1 MNAARIER
9 LRTALEKRG
18 LDAMLVR
25 FASNLRYIS
34 GYSGSNGLALITG
47 DEAFFFTDF
56 RYKTQ
61 AAHEVKHM
69 KVIVPEGNDLFTEMQ
84 KHSCLR
90 PGMSCGFEGN
100 HLNYETYQKLE
111 ELFPDTEFK
120 NVSMLMESLASVKEE
135 SEIENLQK
143 AAEITDKAFMA
154 LLEEIKPGIS
164 ERQLDARL
172 SFIMKSLGSERDS
185 FDTIIAS
192 GTNGAKPH
200 HQPSEKK
207 LERGEFVTIDFGAM
221 YKGYHADVT
230 RTVCLGKADTKQKE
244 IYHIVLEA
252 QELAIKHI
260 QAGISGKAADAI
272 ARDLI
277 AKKGYG
283 DYFGHGLGHGLGL
296 EIHAEPRLSPKYE
309 EKLQTNQIVTV
320 EPGIYLPGWG
330 GVRIEDD
337 VIVLG
342 EDCRNLTTAPKEL
355 LEL

>member
-120 NVSMLMESLASVKEE
+120 NVSMLMENLASVKEE

>member
-1 MNAARIER
+1 MNTARIER

-34 GYSGSNGLALITG
+34 GYSGSNGLALVTA
-47 DEAFFFTDF
+47 DDAFFFTDF

-61 AAHEVKHM
+61 AALEVKHM
-69 KVIVPEGNDLFTEMQ
+69 KVIVSEGNDLFSEMQ
-84 KHSCLR
+84 KHACLR

-100 HLNYETYQKLE
+100 HLNYETYQKLN

-120 NVSMLMESLASVKEE
+120 NVSMLLESLASVKEE
-135 SEIENLQK
+135 SEIENLQQ

-154 LLEEIKPGIS
+154 LLEELKPGLS
-164 ERQLDARL
+164 ERQVDARL

-185 FDTIIAS
+185 FDTIVAS
-192 GTNGAKPH
+192 GAHGAKPH
-200 HQPSEKK
+200 HQPTEKI
-207 LERGEFVTIDFGAM
+207 LEAGEFVTIDFGAM

-230 RTVCLGKADTKQKE
+230 RTVCLGKADVKQKE

-252 QELAIKHI
+252 QELALKHI
-260 QAGISGKAADAI
+260 KAGISGKEVDAI

-277 AKKGYG
+277 AAKGYG
-283 DYFGHGLGHGLGL
+283 DHFGHGLGHGLGL

-309 EKLQTNQIVTV
+309 EKLLAKQIVTV

-337 VIVLG
+337 VVVLEQG
-342 EDCRNLTTAPKEL
+342 CRNLTTAPKEL